1 MVVRIV
7 KRVTPS
13 VKRNIRLYCHLQG
26 PVALTPVADN
36 KRLAMEQMEH
46 RSVPHKLWWSCN
58 YIFRGEK
65 QQTFKQIIIGFPLL
79 LLRIVQLFF

>member
-1 MVVRIV
+1 MVVRFH

-26 PVALTPVADN
+26 PVALTPVAKS

-46 RSVPHKLWWSCN
+46 RSVLHKQWSCN
-58 YIFRGEK
+58 YILKED
-65 QQTFKQIIIGFPLL
+65 
-79 LLRIVQLFF
+79 